1 MIEEWGWKLLSH
13 SGWEIF
19 VGYFELEE
27 STQFLPGENTFCE
40 GVLPSRNHWINNNTG
55 PEPSD
60 EIVVSRDYFPQP
72 SSYIKIL
79 EKDGIVFLW
88 LWD

>member
-40 GVLPSRNHWINNNTG
+40 GTLLFRN
-55 PEPSD
+55 
-60 EIVVSRDYFPQP
+60 Q
-72 SSYIKIL
+72 
-79 EKDGIVFLW
+79 
-88 LWD
+88 